1 MRIAEIA
8 FLGLGALSLMW
19 IVIIYVHG
27 PWYRKPIGR
36 FLVTLFLALLSVY
49 VFPIVR
55 IINGAP
61 VSVSS
66 LTFAIVFGILLA
78 YGVIAFKKANKA
90 ATVEIDEWEQ

>member
-8 FLGLGALSLMW
+8 ALTVGALSLLW
-19 IVIIYVHG
+19 IVIIYVRG

-49 VFPIVR
+49 VLPIIR
-55 IINGAP
+55 IAEGGSA
-61 VSVSS
+61 SASG
-66 LTFAIVFGILLA
+66 LTFAIIFGILLA